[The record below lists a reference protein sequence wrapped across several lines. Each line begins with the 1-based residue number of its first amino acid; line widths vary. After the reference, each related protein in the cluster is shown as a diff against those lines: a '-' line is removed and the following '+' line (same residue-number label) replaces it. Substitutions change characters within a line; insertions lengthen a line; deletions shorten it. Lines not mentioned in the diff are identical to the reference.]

1 MGKYGTLRGINMSD
15 KQQGTFVRHEPCP
28 DCGSKDNLA
37 RYSTG
42 QGYCFSCGRWEAP
55 SNGEDR
61 VEKKEITIRENS
73 MQQFQG
79 NYGEIPDRNLGK
91 EVTKKYGVTLQYGQD
106 GHITKHCY
114 PYYNKD
120 TGEHIGNKIRT
131 VENKDFIYE
140 GNSKSA
146 GLFGENIFNE
156 GGKFI
161 TITEGEIDAMA
172 VHQMFG
178 NKFPAVSLR
187 SGASGASRDIKNSL
201 EYLETFD
208 TVVLCFDND
217 KPGEEAV
224 KSVVDLFSPN
234 KVKICKLHRKDAGD
248 MLMAGQIANFT
259 RQWWDA
265 KIYTPDGIVS
275 GLDTWDI
282 LMEDIEVES
291 IPYPWSSLNDLT
303 YGFRQGELVTIT
315 SGSGMG
321 KSQMTRELEHYL
333 LKTTTDKI
341 GILALEETSKVTT
354 LGVMSV
360 EANLPLHLK
369 VKDIPEEELRGYWE
383 NTFGQGRIELFDHF
397 GSTSESNLLSK
408 IRYLIKGLDCKW
420 IILDHLSIVVSD
432 QEGFLDERKQ
442 IDSVMTKLRQ
452 LVAETGIGM
461 FLVSHLRRPMGKGH
475 EEGSQISL
483 SELRGSASIAQ
494 LSDIVIGLER
504 NQQAED
510 ELSRNTT
517 TVRVLK
523 NRFSGLTGPATTLQY
538 DKNTGR
544 MKEQQ
549 LEF

>member
-1 MGKYGTLRGINMSD
+1 MSD
-15 KQQGTFVRHEPCP
+15 KQQPSFIKHEPCP

-42 QGYCFSCGRWEAP
+42 QGYCFSCGRWEP
-55 SNGEDR
+55 PTEGEGL
-61 VEKKEITIRENS
+61 VENKETITRENS

-79 NYGEIPDRNLGK
+79 NYGDIADRGLGR

-106 GHITKHCY
+106 GYITKHCY

-120 TGEHIGNKIRT
+120 TSEHIGNKIRT
-131 VENKDFIYE
+131 VANKDFIFE
-140 GNSKSA
+140 GKSSSA
-146 GLFGENIFNE
+146 GLFGQNIFKE
-156 GGKFI
+156 GGKYI

-178 NKFPAVSLR
+178 NKYASVSLR

-201 EYLETFD
+201 EYLESFD

-217 KPGEEAV
+217 KPGEEAI

-234 KVKICKLHRKDAGD
+234 KIRICRLPLKDAGE
-248 MLMAGQIANFT
+248 MLITASIAEFT
-259 RQWWDA
+259 RAWWDA
-265 KIYTPDGIVS
+265 KGYTPDGIIS
-275 GLDTWDI
+275 SEDTWDI
-282 LMEDIEVES
+282 LMEDINVES
-291 IPYPWSSLNDLT
+291 IPYPWSGLNDLT

-333 LKTTTDKI
+333 LRTTKDNI
-341 GILALEETSKVTT
+341 GILALEETIKNTT
-354 LGVMSV
+354 LGIMSI

-369 VKDIPEEELRGYWE
+369 KEETDEVELRSYWDK
-383 NTFGQGRIELFDHF
+383 TLGTGRIKLFDHF
-397 GSTSESNLLSK
+397 GSTSEDNLLSK
-408 IRYLIKGLDCKW
+408 VRYLAKGLDCKW

-432 QEGFLDERKQ
+432 QEGYLDERKQ

-475 EEGSQISL
+475 EEGGQISL

-494 LSDIVIGLER
+494 LSDMVIGLER

-538 DKNTGR
+538 DKFTGR
-544 MKEQQ
+544 MKELE